1 MKNKSISV
9 AVLVIFALVTV
20 ITLFLAVFGLTNY
33 RSQKLSLYE
42 QLQLELDYSAEQL
55 SSAVALPLWNFDEE
69 QIDSILVSAMKFES
83 VYGLTLTLGGG
94 GQTPSHIRVRGR
106 KWEVLNTYVPFPT
119 DGLLKAEREVM
130 VAQKR
135 VGLIRVYASNR
146 FIEAR
151 LHNVMVQTLTTIAVT
166 DLLLVFSL
174 YYVLWRVILRP
185 LKRIEAF
192 AVLAGANEVGPRL
205 EGIRFHGELESLRAA
220 MVRMTELLA
229 SRLADMQEQSTL
241 IAAQEGAARLNEMRV
256 NQILTAS
263 PLPITVG
270 NLKSGAYVRVNPA
283 WERHFQYLEADI
295 LGKTSI
301 DLGFWKDMQERQG
314 WIERF
319 NAEGRVSGYEVQF
332 KMQDGTTKIF
342 MLSSER
348 FLYGEEECVLTMS
361 VDVTDRKALESEL
374 LQLNANLEQRVV
386 ERTLDLDRTN
396 QELRVTMET
405 LQRTQDELIQSDK
418 LASLGS
424 LVAGVAHELNTPIG
438 NALVA
443 SSSLAEDVTQIN
455 RALVAGEMKRSM
467 FENFLNRVTEGSNLT
482 MRSLQRAVALISSF
496 KQVAV
501 DQASERRREFDLAQV
516 LNEVIDTLK
525 PNLKRATV
533 TLSLD
538 LEDGI
543 LMQSYPGPMGQV
555 IINLFTNALAHAF
568 ESGDSGQITILAR
581 KRGRQQVEIWV
592 SDNGVGIAPEH
603 LGQVFDPFFTTK
615 LGRGGSGL
623 GLSVSHRI
631 VTKILGG
638 QITMRS
644 KLGEGATFEL
654 ILPTVA
660 PDVVA

>member
-1 MKNKSISV
+1 MKNKSVSV

-33 RSQKLSLYE
+33 RSQKLSQYE
-42 QLQLELDYSAEQL
+42 QLQQELDYSAEQL

-83 VYGLTLTLGGG
+83 VYGLTLTLGDGARV
-94 GQTPSHIRVRGR
+94 PSHIRVRG
-106 KWEVLNTYVPFPT
+106 KNWEVLSTYVPFST
-119 DGLLKAEREVM
+119 EGLLKAEREVL

-151 LHNVMVQTLTTIAVT
+151 LHDVMVQTLTTIIVI
-166 DLLLVFSL
+166 DMLLVFSL
-174 YYVLWRVILRP
+174 YYVLWRAILRP
-185 LKRIEAF
+185 LKRIEAY

-205 EGIRFHGELESLRAA
+205 DGIRFRGELESLRAA

-263 PLPITVG
+263 PLPITVA

-283 WERHFQYLEADI
+283 WERHFQYREADI

-301 DLGFWKDMQERQG
+301 DLGFWKDMQERRG

-319 NAEGRVSGYEVQF
+319 NADGRVSGYEVQF
-332 KMQDGTTKIF
+332 RMQDGATKIF

-348 FLYGEEECVLTMS
+348 FFYGEEECVLTMS

-386 ERTLDLDRTN
+386 ERTRDLDRTN

-455 RALVAGEMKRSM
+455 RALLAGEMKRSM
-467 FENFLNRVTEGSNLT
+467 FENFLNRVTEGSSLT

-533 TLSLD
+533 TLTLD

-543 LMQSYPGPMGQV
+543 FMQSYPGPMGQV

-568 ESGDSGQITILAR
+568 ENRDTGRITIEAR
-581 KRGRQQVEIWV
+581 KRGRQQVEILV

-631 VTKILGG
+631 VTKVLGG

-654 ILPTVA
+654 TLPTVA